1 MNQKRLF
8 TFLQAELPTL
18 NQIGQRASVLT
29 LTTLFALVPMVSG
42 IFWFIS
48 LLPGFQDQVLLQFE
62 QLLSYLVPEQ
72 AIAWRTR
79 FAVWS
84 EDVQNLKMVS
94 VLMFFASIVFLVNR
108 IDSALYSIFRI
119 DQQQTRGR
127 IRWLHYLWVMPA
139 LMSGVSLLI
148 IIVMLLQIALGTGLL
163 LLIPNANLTSIPIMW
178 LLLAFSYQLASRG
191 TVSKKANAAVA
202 FFVTAAFYILKILF
216 AWLYVT
222 LPNWSLIYGMFSAI
236 PLFLLWCQTAWSL
249 FLYGALVLKWWSH
262 HLS

>member
-1 MNQKRLF
+1 M
-8 TFLQAELPTL
+8 

-42 IFWFIS
+42 ILWFIS
-48 LLPGFQDQVLLQFE
+48 LLPGFQEQVLTQLE

-79 FAVWS
+79 FALWS
-84 EDVQNLKMVS
+84 DDVQHLKTIS

-108 IDSALYSIFRI
+108 IDSALYAIFRV
-119 DQQQTRGR
+119 DQHKPRGR
-127 IRWLHYLWVMPA
+127 MRWLHYLWLMPA
-139 LMSGVSLLI
+139 LMSGVSLLVI
-148 IIVMLLQIALGTGLL
+148 ITMLLQIALGTGLL

-178 LLLAFSYQLASRG
+178 LLLWLSYQFASRG
-191 TVSKKANAAVA
+191 TASKKANLAVA
-202 FFVTAAFYILKILF
+202 FLVTAAFYILKVLF

-249 FLYGALVLKWWSH
+249 FLYGALVLKWLSH
-262 HLS
+262 SKRQQLSDATI